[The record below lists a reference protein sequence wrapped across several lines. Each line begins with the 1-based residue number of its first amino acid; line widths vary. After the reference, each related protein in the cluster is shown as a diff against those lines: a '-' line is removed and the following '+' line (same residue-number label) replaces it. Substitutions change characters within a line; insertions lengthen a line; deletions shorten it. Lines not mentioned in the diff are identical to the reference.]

1 MRRFPRFILVAACMN
16 TKKYKKGSDILTE
29 YFEGFPHIKHKCY
42 GEYCNT
48 TFYIIP
54 NSAGFHRLLNRLTVP
69 IIRNVLAYRVYERT
83 LGNSGIL
90 YLKYPFASSCNSL
103 SMPSSIHIP
112 TKDIDNFIDITKV
125 IKYG

>member
-1 MRRFPRFILVAACMN
+1 MRNFPRLILVVACMN
-16 TKKYKKGSDILTE
+16 TKKYNNDSDILME
-29 YFEGFPHIKHKCY
+29 YLEGFPHIKNKCY

-54 NSAGFHRLLNRLTVP
+54 NTAGFHRLLNKLTVS
-69 IIRNVLAYRVYERT
+69 IIRNVLAYRVYERM
-83 LGNSGIL
+83 LGNSSIV

-112 TKDIDNFIDITKV
+112 TKDIDSFIDITKV